1 MRTDRILDFGVQW
14 CNGLL
19 IIMLFHTTPLLLER
33 ENVIRFQNGTL
44 PRRRALFMT
53 QKANSRFV
61 RVLVDTRC
69 PLVPHRFR
77 IPHTSHIHRT
87 HFAHRKHTIR
97 GVFFFVSDSRL
108 CSFDAEG
115 ESEHRNHSGKGQ
127 SLWELCKG
135 LWWPVHGQQEQG
147 QQGWDR
153 SCHCSRRWRVLR
165 RRL

>member
-1 MRTDRILDFGVQW
+1 MRTDRILDFDVQW

-33 ENVIRFQNGTL
+33 ENVIRFQNGIL
-44 PRRRALFMT
+44 LRSWVPPRHRRRIHDLYGCSSIHAAL
-53 QKANSRFV
+53 S
-61 RVLVDTRC
+61 
-69 PLVPHRFR
+69 FR
-77 IPHTSHIHRT
+77 TDFGFHTSHIHRT